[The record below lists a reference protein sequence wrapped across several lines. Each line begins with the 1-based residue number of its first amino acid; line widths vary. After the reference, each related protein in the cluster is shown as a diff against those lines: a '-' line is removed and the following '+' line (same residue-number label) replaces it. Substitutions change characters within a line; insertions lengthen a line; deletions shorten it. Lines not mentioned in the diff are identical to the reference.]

1 MKNTL
6 FLLSLVFITSCKNET
21 NKTVDQSSA
30 AADTLISGP
39 QKASSVKENKIL
51 TVEDI
56 KKEYNILNGELS
68 KGKLDSL
75 GFKYECDERSGEVT
89 FYSDKDGLKV
99 IKHFYAEY
107 SHFSSVENYFIKNG
121 VPFFILKEDT
131 SWSFDGGTPEKPET
145 KDDIIEQRIYLQ
157 NGKAIKCLEKNYTI
171 KSSGSNPDPAKIPN
185 KEIQCS
191 GEELLKTY
199 ELLLKNKE
207 KRGEIKCL

>member
-1 MKNTL
+1 MKTSL

-21 NKTVDQSSA
+21 NKTVDQNSA
-30 AADTLISGP
+30 AADTLTFGP
-39 QKASSVKENKIL
+39 TKASSVKENKIL

-56 KKEYNILNGELS
+56 KKEYGILNGELS

-75 GFKYECDERSGEVT
+75 SFKYECDERSGEVT
-89 FYSDKDGLKV
+89 FYSDKEGLKI

-107 SHFSSVENYFIKNG
+107 SHFSSVENYFIKNET
-121 VPFFILKEDT
+121 PFFILKEDT
-131 SWSFDGGTPEKPET
+131 SWSFDDGTPEKPET

-157 NGKAIKCLEKNYTI
+157 NGKAIKCLEKNYMV
-171 KSSGSNPDPAKIPN
+171 KSSGSSPDPGKILN

-199 ELLLKNKE
+199 GLLLKSKE